1 MASMRSRPTPPNGGF
16 HQRGG
21 IADVVLYV
29 LHKHGRRGQ
38 WVQLNEHLRS
48 FGIDHPAEVNRA
60 LKWLLEEPR
69 AFIQADPDPRAE
81 KYGDWD
87 G

>member
-1 MASMRSRPTPPNGGF
+1 M
-16 HQRGG
+16 
-21 IADVVLYV
+21 VLYV